1 MFHPVSDGQKNYKK
15 LVYTNFAN
23 NQDFY
28 YTIAEIHGEFR
39 VGAPHLWDLHNK
51 IVELSKDNE
60 NDDRFFDKYLN
71 I

>member
-1 MFHPVSDGQKNYKK
+1 
-15 LVYTNFAN
+15 VYTNFAN